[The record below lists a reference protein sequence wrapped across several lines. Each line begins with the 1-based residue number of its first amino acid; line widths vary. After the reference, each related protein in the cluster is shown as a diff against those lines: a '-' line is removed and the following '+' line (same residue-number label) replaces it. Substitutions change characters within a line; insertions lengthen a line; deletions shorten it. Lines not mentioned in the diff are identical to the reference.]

1 MIENKM
7 QVCYNLLVKE
17 GRKMQIKINKASF
30 GYNGENILEN
40 FSFEVNTTDK
50 IAIIGRNGSGK
61 TTLLKMLTGEIEL
74 HQPDNAAPVFSVT
87 GSPTIGTL
95 KQMTFDDE
103 CVTLEDEI
111 LKCYQDIIDLEN
123 RLNELQKKLETDY
136 SDKVVSEFSRVH
148 DEFERNDGYLYKAEM
163 NSILSSF
170 GFAETDKFKQLFEFS
185 GGQKT
190 KIAFI
195 KLVLSKPDLLL
206 LDEPTNHLDIKA
218 VNWLENYISSY
229 KKAVVIVS
237 HDRAFLDNTVNVV
250 YEIAHKKLVRY
261 AGNYSKFLET
271 KEANFD
277 SQMKMYEAQQ
287 REIADIQAFIDRFRY
302 KATKANAVQSRVKML
317 EKMEIIPKPEKAD
330 NKAFKARIKPEV
342 ESGNEVLSC
351 VNLKIG
357 YQKESVLSTVDFK
370 LLKHERLGVIGGNG
384 LGKSTLL
391 ATITEKLP
399 MLSGHFK
406 WGYNVE
412 YGYFEQ
418 LASKSSSHKTIYE
431 DFQAAFPDLS
441 GNEVRTSLGRF
452 LFSGEDV
459 LKKLSSLS
467 GGELVRLELCKIF
480 ERKPNVLILDEPT
493 NHMDITSKETLEDLI
508 LKYEGTV
515 IFVSHDRYFVNKIA
529 TKLLIFENGETKIFD
544 GKYSDY
550 AHPNTKIVEEIT
562 KEIEKK
568 PKPEKIEYPIDYDDP
583 KEDDPILSLSP
594 YLARKEKNKLENQ
607 LKKTEAKSKEAEEKL
622 KALQEDFVNPE
633 IATDFVKLMEIQA
646 ETEKV
651 ESQIEKFMADWLE
664 IQEKLEKIETVLS
677 KEEKE
682 E

>member
-1 MIENKM
+1 
-7 QVCYNLLVKE
+7 
-17 GRKMQIKINKASF
+17 MQIKINKANF
-30 GYNGENILEN
+30 GYNGENLLEN
-40 FSFEVNTTDK
+40 FSFEINTNDK

-61 TTLLKMLTGEIEL
+61 TTILKMLTGEIEL
-74 HQPDNAAPVFSVT
+74 YQPDNESQVFMVT

-95 KQMTFDDE
+95 KQMTFDNE
-103 CVTLEDEI
+103 TVTLEEEI
-111 LKCYQDIIDLEN
+111 LKCYQNILDLEN
-123 RLNELQKKLETDY
+123 KLNDLQKTLETNY
-136 SDKVVSEFSRVH
+136 ADKIVAEFSRVH
-148 DEFERNDGYLYKAEM
+148 DEFERVGGYSYKAEM

-170 GFAETDKFKQLFEFS
+170 GFSETDKFKQLFEFS

-206 LDEPTNHLDIKA
+206 LDEPTNHLDIRA
-218 VNWLENYISSY
+218 VNWLENYIASY

-250 YEIAHKKLVRY
+250 YEIAHKKLTRY
-261 AGNYSKFLET
+261 VGNYSKFIET
-271 KEANFD
+271 KELNYD
-277 SQMKMYEAQQ
+277 IQLKMYEAQQ

-302 KATKANAVQSRVKML
+302 KATKANAVQSRIKML

-330 NKAFKARIKPEV
+330 NKEFKAKFKPEV
-342 ESGNEVLSC
+342 ASGNEVLSC

-357 YQKESVLSTVDFK
+357 YQKENVLSNVDFK
-370 LLKHERLGVIGGNG
+370 LLRGERLGIIGGNG

-391 ATITEKLP
+391 ATITGKLP

-406 WGYNVE
+406 WGYNVQF
-412 YGYFEQ
+412 GYFEQ
-418 LASKSSSHKTIYE
+418 LASKSSSEKTIYE
-431 DFQAAFPDLS
+431 DFQSAFPDLS
-441 GNEVRTSLGRF
+441 GNEIRTSLGRF

-480 ERKPNVLILDEPT
+480 EKKPNVLILDEPT
-493 NHMDITSKETLEDLI
+493 NHMDITSKETLEKLI
-508 LKYEGTV
+508 LNYEGTV

-529 TKLLIFENGETKIFD
+529 TKLLIFENGQTKWFD
-544 GKYSDY
+544 GKYSEY

-568 PKPEKIEYPIDYDDP
+568 PKKEKIEYPIDYDENP
-583 KEDDPILSLSP
+583 EADPILSLSP

-607 LKKTEAKSKEAEEKL
+607 LKKTEEKSKDAEERLKKL
-622 KALQEDFVNPE
+622 QADFVNPE

-646 ETEKV
+646 ETEKT

-664 IQEKLEKIETVLS
+664 IQEKLEKIAVVLNEDNKS
-677 KEEKE
+677 DEIKAE
-682 E
+682 